1 MSEFEVRVIT
11 VDSFTQCRFGGNP
24 AAVIPEASA
33 IPQMYYP
40 QIANEINLAQTA
52 FVDEIEKD
60 MYYIEFYTP
69 NREINFSGHAT
80 IAAFYVL
87 GRMGFIR
94 PIENGKKIVH
104 AKLKNGQILDV
115 EIEYDNYEAGLVS
128 ILSPEIT
135 TNDKFLD
142 IINKESIRKV
152 LKIKESDISEVIIG
166 EAFQGDIFVSLKNK
180 EVLDSL
186 RVDPWALRALNEKTG
201 TQGLFAMTE
210 EIEKPKLHTYARYFS
225 PLFGIMEEAA
235 TGSSAVVAGKIL
247 LDKKNI
253 ENIEIYQG
261 QMMKRPA
268 RIDVEYRD
276 GNIWMSGHSRLV
288 MDGIM
293 KI

>member
-24 AAVIPEASA
+24 AAIIPEASA

-135 TNDKFLD
+135 INDKFSD
-142 IINKESIRKV
+142 IINKLSLRKV

-186 RVDPWALRALNEKTG
+186 RVDPWALRALNEKTN

-210 EIEKPKLHTYARYFS
+210 GIEKPKLHTYARYFS

-247 LDKKNI
+247 LDRRNI

-268 RIDVEYRD
+268 KIDIEYRD
-276 GNIWMSGHSRLV
+276 GKLWMSGHSRLV

>member
-135 TNDKFLD
+135 ISDKFTD
-142 IINKESIRKV
+142 IINKKSIRKV
-152 LKIKESDISEVIIG
+152 LRIKESDISEVIIG

-261 QMMKRPA
+261 QTMKRPA

>member
-135 TNDKFLD
+135 ISDKFSD
-142 IINKESIRKV
+142 IINKKSIRKV
-152 LKIKESDISEVIIG
+152 LRIKESDISEVIIG

-247 LDKKNI
+247 LDRKNI
-253 ENIEIYQG
+253 ENIELYQG

-276 GNIWMSGHSRLV
+276 GKIWMSGHSRLV

>member
-115 EIEYDNYEAGLVS
+115 EIEYDNYEAGQVS

-135 TNDKFLD
+135 ISDKFSD
-142 IINKESIRKV
+142 IINKNSIRKV

>member
-115 EIEYDNYEAGLVS
+115 EIEYDNYEAGQVS

-135 TNDKFLD
+135 ISDKFSD
-142 IINKESIRKV
+142 IINKKSIRKV
-152 LKIKESDISEVIIG
+152 LRIKESDISEVIIG

-247 LDKKNI
+247 LDRKNI
-253 ENIEIYQG
+253 DNIEIYQG

>member
-94 PIENGKKIVH
+94 PIEKGKKIVH
-104 AKLKNGQILDV
+104 AKLKNVQILDV

-135 TNDKFLD
+135 ISDKFSD

-247 LDKKNI
+247 LDRKNI
-253 ENIEIYQG
+253 DNIEIYQG

-276 GNIWMSGHSRLV
+276 DNIWMSGHSRLV

>member
-24 AAVIPEASA
+24 AAIIPEASA

-128 ILSPEIT
+128 ILSPEIA
-135 TNDKFLD
+135 TNDKFSD

-247 LDKKNI
+247 LDRKNI

-276 GNIWMSGHSRLV
+276 GKIWMSGHSRLV

>member
-80 IAAFYVL
+80 IGAFYVL

-94 PIENGKKIVH
+94 PIENGKKLVH

-115 EIEYDNYEAGLVS
+115 EIEYSNYEAGLVS
-128 ILSPEIT
+128 ILSPEI
-135 TNDKFLD
+135 NFNNKYND

-152 LKIKESDISEVIIG
+152 LKIKESDISSVVIG
-166 EAFQGDIFVSLKNK
+166 GSFQDDIFVTLKNK

-186 RVDPWALRALNEKTG
+186 RVDPWGLKALNENTS
-201 TQGLFAMTE
+201 TQGLYAMTE
-210 EIEKPKLHTYARYFS
+210 EIEKPKLHIYARYFS

-235 TGSSAVVAGKIL
+235 TGSSGVVAGKIM
-247 LDKKNI
+247 LDKMKVDK
-253 ENIEIYQG
+253 IEIYQG

-268 RIDVEYRD
+268 KIDIENRD
-276 GNIWMSGHSRLV
+276 GKIWLSGHSRLV
-288 MDGIM
+288 MDGVMTI
-293 KI
+293 

>member
-104 AKLKNGQILDV
+104 AKLKNGQMLDV

-128 ILSPEIT
+128 ILSPEIA
-135 TNDKFLD
+135 TNDKFSD

-247 LDKKNI
+247 LDRKNI

>member
-115 EIEYDNYEAGLVS
+115 EIEYDNYEAGRVS

-135 TNDKFLD
+135 TNEKFSD

>member
-135 TNDKFLD
+135 ISDKFTD
-142 IINKESIRKV
+142 IINKKSIRKV
-152 LKIKESDISEVIIG
+152 LRIKESDISEVIIG

-247 LDKKNI
+247 LDRKNI

-276 GNIWMSGHSRLV
+276 GKIWMSGHSRLV

>member
-135 TNDKFLD
+135 TNEKFSD

-152 LKIKESDISEVIIG
+152 LKIKDSDISEVIIG

>member
-1 MSEFEVRVIT
+1 MRVIT

>member
-135 TNDKFLD
+135 ISDKFSD
-142 IINKESIRKV
+142 IINKKSIRKV
-152 LKIKESDISEVIIG
+152 LRIKESDISEVIIG

-247 LDKKNI
+247 LDRKNI
-253 ENIEIYQG
+253 ENIELYQG

>member
-128 ILSPEIT
+128 ILSPEIA
-135 TNDKFLD
+135 TNDKFSD

-247 LDKKNI
+247 LDRKNI

-276 GNIWMSGHSRLV
+276 SKIWMSGHSRLV

>member
-80 IAAFYVL
+80 IGAFYVL

-94 PIENGKKIVH
+94 PIENGKKLVH

-128 ILSPEIT
+128 ILSPEIII
-135 TNDKFLD
+135 NDKFSD
-142 IINKESIRKV
+142 IINKESIRKL
-152 LKIKESDISEVIIG
+152 LKIKGSDISAVIIG
-166 EAFQGDIFVSLKNK
+166 GAFQEDIFVSLKGK

-186 RVDPWALRALNEKTG
+186 RVDPWALRALNERTG

-210 EIEKPKLHTYARYFS
+210 EIVKPKLHTYARYFS

-235 TGSSAVVAGKIL
+235 TGSSGVVAGKIM
-247 LDKKNI
+247 LDKMNMDK
-253 ENIEIYQG
+253 IEIYQG

-268 RIDVEYRD
+268 KIDIEYRD
-276 GNIWMSGHSRLV
+276 GKIWLSGHSRRV
-288 MDGIM
+288 MDGVMI
-293 KI
+293 I

>member
-1 MSEFEVRVIT
+1 M
-11 VDSFTQCRFGGNP
+11 
-24 AAVIPEASA
+24 
-33 IPQMYYP
+33 
-40 QIANEINLAQTA
+40 
-52 FVDEIEKD
+52 
-60 MYYIEFYTP
+60 
-69 NREINFSGHAT
+69 
-80 IAAFYVL
+80 
-87 GRMGFIR
+87 
-94 PIENGKKIVH
+94 
-104 AKLKNGQILDV
+104 LDV

-128 ILSPEIT
+128 ILSPEIA
-135 TNDKFLD
+135 TNDKFSD

-247 LDKKNI
+247 LDRKNI

>member
-135 TNDKFLD
+135 ISDKFSD

-247 LDKKNI
+247 LDRKNI
-253 ENIEIYQG
+253 DNIEIYQG

-276 GNIWMSGHSRLV
+276 DNIWMSGHSRLV

>member
-135 TNDKFLD
+135 TNEKFSD
-142 IINKESIRKV
+142 IINKDSIRKV

-276 GNIWMSGHSRLV
+276 GKIWMSGHSRLV

>member
-1 MSEFEVRVIT
+1 MRVIT

-135 TNDKFLD
+135 ISDKFTD
-142 IINKESIRKV
+142 IINKKSIRKV
-152 LKIKESDISEVIIG
+152 LRIKESDISEVIIG

-261 QMMKRPA
+261 QTMKRPA

>member
-135 TNDKFLD
+135 TNEKFSD

-276 GNIWMSGHSRLV
+276 DNIWMSGHSRLV

>member
-24 AAVIPEASA
+24 AAIIPEASA

-80 IAAFYVL
+80 IGAFYVL

-94 PIENGKKIVH
+94 PIENGKKLVH

-115 EIEYDNYEAGLVS
+115 EIEYNNYEASLVS
-128 ILSPEIT
+128 ILSPEI
-135 TNDKFLD
+135 NFNNKYND

-152 LKIKESDISEVIIG
+152 LKIKESDISSVVIG
-166 EAFQGDIFVSLKNK
+166 GSFQDDIFVTLKNK

-186 RVDPWALRALNEKTG
+186 RVDPWGLKALNENTN
-201 TQGLFAMTE
+201 TQGLYAMTE
-210 EIEKPKLHTYARYFS
+210 EIEKPKLHIYARYFS

-235 TGSSAVVAGKIL
+235 TGSSGVVAGKIM
-247 LDKKNI
+247 LDKMKVDK
-253 ENIEIYQG
+253 IEIYQG

-268 RIDVEYRD
+268 KIDIENRD
-276 GNIWMSGHSRLV
+276 GKIWLSGHSRLV
-288 MDGIM
+288 MDGVMTI
-293 KI
+293 

>member
-135 TNDKFLD
+135 ISDKFSD
-142 IINKESIRKV
+142 IINKKSIRKV
-152 LKIKESDISEVIIG
+152 LRIKESDISEVIIG
-166 EAFQGDIFVSLKNK
+166 GAFQGDIFVSLKNK

-247 LDKKNI
+247 LDRKNI

>member
-128 ILSPEIT
+128 ILSPEIA
-135 TNDKFLD
+135 TNDKFSD

-186 RVDPWALRALNEKTG
+186 RVDPWALRALNEKTV

-247 LDKKNI
+247 LDRKNI

>member
-135 TNDKFLD
+135 ISDKFSD
-142 IINKESIRKV
+142 IINKNSIRKV
-152 LKIKESDISEVIIG
+152 LRIKESDISEVIIG

-247 LDKKNI
+247 LDRKNI
-253 ENIEIYQG
+253 DNIEIYQG

-276 GNIWMSGHSRLV
+276 GKIWMSGHSRLV

>member
-128 ILSPEIT
+128 ILSPEIA
-135 TNDKFLD
+135 TNDKFSD

-247 LDKKNI
+247 LDRKNI

>member
-135 TNDKFLD
+135 TNEKFSD

-276 GNIWMSGHSRLV
+276 GKIWMSGHSRLV

>member
-115 EIEYDNYEAGLVS
+115 EIEYDNYEAGQVS

-135 TNDKFLD
+135 ISDKFSD
-142 IINKESIRKV
+142 IINKKSIRKV
-152 LKIKESDISEVIIG
+152 LRIKESDISEVIIG

-247 LDKKNI
+247 LDRKNI

-268 RIDVEYRD
+268 RIDVEYRE

>member
-128 ILSPEIT
+128 ILSPEIA
-135 TNDKFLD
+135 TNDKFSD

-235 TGSSAVVAGKIL
+235 TGSCAVVAGKIL
-247 LDKKNI
+247 LDRKNI

>member
-128 ILSPEIT
+128 ILSPEIA
-135 TNDKFLD
+135 TNDKFSD

-201 TQGLFAMTE
+201 TQGLFTMTE

-247 LDKKNI
+247 LDRKNI

>member
-24 AAVIPEASA
+24 AAIIPEASA

-135 TNDKFLD
+135 INDKFSD
-142 IINKESIRKV
+142 IINKLSLRKV

-186 RVDPWALRALNEKTG
+186 RVDPWALRALNEKTN

-210 EIEKPKLHTYARYFS
+210 GIEKPKLHTYARYFS

-247 LDKKNI
+247 LDRKNI

-268 RIDVEYRD
+268 KIDIEYRD
-276 GNIWMSGHSRLV
+276 GKIWMSGHSRLV

>member
-1 MSEFEVRVIT
+1 SV
-11 VDSFTQCRFGGNP
+11 
-24 AAVIPEASA
+24 
-33 IPQMYYP
+33 
-40 QIANEINLAQTA
+40 
-52 FVDEIEKD
+52 VDEIETD
-60 MYYIEFYTP
+60 RDYIEFYTP

-135 TNDKFLD
+135 ISDKFTD
-142 IINKESIRKV
+142 IINKKSIRKV
-152 LKIKESDISEVIIG
+152 LRIKESDISEVIIG

>member
-69 NREINFSGHAT
+69 NSEINFSGHAT
-80 IAAFYVL
+80 IGAFYVL

-94 PIENGKKIVH
+94 PIENGKKLVH

-135 TNDKFLD
+135 INDKFSD

-152 LKIKESDISEVIIG
+152 LKIKETDISGIIIG
-166 EAFQGDIFVSLKNK
+166 GAFQEDIFVSLKGK
-180 EVLDSL
+180 EVLNSL
-186 RVDPWALRALNEKTG
+186 RVDPWALRALNERTG

-210 EIEKPKLHTYARYFS
+210 EIAKPKLHTYARYFS
-225 PLFGIMEEAA
+225 PLYGIMEESA
-235 TGSSAVVAGKIL
+235 TGSSGVVAGKIM
-247 LDKKNI
+247 LDKMNMDK
-253 ENIEIYQG
+253 IEIYQG

-268 RIDVEYRD
+268 KIDIEYRD
-276 GNIWMSGHSRLV
+276 GKIWLSGHSRRV
-288 MDGIM
+288 MDGVMI
-293 KI
+293 I

>member
-94 PIENGKKIVH
+94 PIENGKKIVR

-115 EIEYDNYEAGLVS
+115 EIEYGNYEAGLVS

-135 TNDKFLD
+135 ISDKFSD
-142 IINKESIRKV
+142 IINKKSIRKV
-152 LKIKESDISEVIIG
+152 LRIKESDISEVIIG

>member
-128 ILSPEIT
+128 ILSPEIA
-135 TNDKFLD
+135 TNDKFSD

-247 LDKKNI
+247 LDRKNI
-253 ENIEIYQG
+253 DNIEIYQG

>member
-1 MSEFEVRVIT
+1 MRVIT

-135 TNDKFLD
+135 ISDKFSD
-142 IINKESIRKV
+142 IINKKSIRKV
-152 LKIKESDISEVIIG
+152 LRIKESDISEVIIG

-247 LDKKNI
+247 LDRKNI
-253 ENIEIYQG
+253 ENIELYQG

>member
-135 TNDKFLD
+135 ISDKFSD
-142 IINKESIRKV
+142 IINKNSIRKV

-247 LDKKNI
+247 LDRKNI

>member
-135 TNDKFLD
+135 TNEKFSD

-247 LDKKNI
+247 LDRKNI
-253 ENIEIYQG
+253 DNIEIYQG

-276 GNIWMSGHSRLV
+276 DNIWMSGHSRLV

>member
-135 TNDKFLD
+135 ISDKFSD

-247 LDKKNI
+247 LDRKNI
-253 ENIEIYQG
+253 ENIELYQG

>member
-276 GNIWMSGHSRLV
+276 GKIWMSGHSRLV